1 MRITKQPLAKATI
14 RNQPKARQDHL
25 SGVRFG
31 VGFGAVRRV
40 AAEGADIG
48 ALERQWRDAL
58 FAKDE
63 KRLRELI
70 HPQFKLV
77 GIRSTGTVAV
87 GLEDWLVAL
96 RKMDLV
102 SLEVRVMD
110 SLRLGQVMV
119 ATVDA
124 QWKLKFMGHAIDE
137 RVLLTDV
144 WVKADDGW
152 QVVRRHS
159 SPVPAQVKIE

>member
-1 MRITKQPLAKATI
+1 M
-14 RNQPKARQDHL
+14 
-25 SGVRFG
+25 
-31 VGFGAVRRV
+31 
-40 AAEGADIG
+40 AADRTDIKD
-48 ALERQWRDAL
+48 LERQWRDAL

-63 KRLRELI
+63 ARLRQLI

-87 GLEDWLVAL
+87 GLEDWLIAL
-96 RKMDLV
+96 QKMDLI

-110 SLRLGQVMV
+110 TVRIDQTIV

-124 QWKLKFMGHAIDE
+124 QWRLRFMGHAIDE
-137 RVLLTDV
+137 HVLLTDV
-144 WVKADDGW
+144 WVCTGGRW

-159 SPVPAQVKIE
+159 SPVPAGVGIE

>member
-1 MRITKQPLAKATI
+1 M
-14 RNQPKARQDHL
+14 
-25 SGVRFG
+25 
-31 VGFGAVRRV
+31 
-40 AAEGADIG
+40 GADERDIRE
-48 ALERQWRDAL
+48 LERQWRDAL
-58 FAKDE
+58 YAKDE
-63 KRLRELI
+63 ARLRQLI

-87 GLEDWLVAL
+87 SLEDWLLAL
-96 RKMDLV
+96 QKMDLV

-110 SLRLGQVMV
+110 AVRIDETIV

-124 QWKLKFMGHAIDE
+124 QWKLRFMGHAIDE

-144 WVKADDGW
+144 WEKFEEGW

-159 SPVPAQVKIE
+159 SPVPAGVSIE

>member
-1 MRITKQPLAKATI
+1 
-14 RNQPKARQDHL
+14 
-25 SGVRFG
+25 
-31 VGFGAVRRV
+31 V
-40 AAEGADIG
+40 AADRTEVRD
-48 ALERQWRDAL
+48 LEREWRDAL

-63 KRLRELI
+63 VRLRQLI

-87 GLEDWLVAL
+87 SLEDWLVAL
-96 RKMDLV
+96 QRMDLI

-110 SLRLGQVMV
+110 SLRVDETIV

-124 QWKLKFMGHAIDE
+124 QWKLRFMGHAIDE

-144 WVKADDGW
+144 RVKTEDGS
-152 QVVRRHS
+152 QAVRRHS
-159 SPVPAQVKIE
+159 SPVPAGVNIE

>member
-1 MRITKQPLAKATI
+1 M
-14 RNQPKARQDHL
+14 
-25 SGVRFG
+25 
-31 VGFGAVRRV
+31 
-40 AAEGADIG
+40 
-48 ALERQWRDAL
+48 

-63 KRLRELI
+63 AGLRKLI

-87 GLEDWLVAL
+87 GLDHWLGAL
-96 RKMDLV
+96 EKMDIA
-102 SLEVRVMD
+102 SLEVRVTD
-110 SLRLGQVMV
+110 SVRVDQTIV

-124 QWKLKFMGHAIDE
+124 QWKLRFMGQTIDE

-144 WVKADDGW
+144 WVNGDDGW

-159 SPVPAQVKIE
+159 SPVPAGVRID

>member
-1 MRITKQPLAKATI
+1 M
-14 RNQPKARQDHL
+14 
-25 SGVRFG
+25 
-31 VGFGAVRRV
+31 
-40 AAEGADIG
+40 AADKADIRE
-48 ALERQWRDAL
+48 LERQWRDAL

-63 KRLRELI
+63 ARLRQLI

-87 GLEDWLVAL
+87 GLEDWMVAL
-96 RKMDLV
+96 QKMDLV

-110 SLRLGQVMV
+110 TVRIDQTIV

-124 QWKLKFMGHAIDE
+124 QWKLRFMGHAIDE

-144 WVKADDGW
+144 WVKSDEGW

-159 SPVPAQVKIE
+159 SPVPAGVSIE

>member
-1 MRITKQPLAKATI
+1 MAG
-14 RNQPKARQDHL
+14 D
-25 SGVRFG
+25 
-31 VGFGAVRRV
+31 
-40 AAEGADIG
+40 GADIRE
-48 ALERQWRDAL
+48 LERQWRDAL
-58 FAKDE
+58 FVKDE
-63 KRLRELI
+63 AQLRKLI

-87 GLEDWLVAL
+87 GLEDWLIAL
-96 RKMDLV
+96 QKMDLI

-110 SLRLGQVMV
+110 SVRLDQTMV

-124 QWKLKFMGHAIDE
+124 QWKLRFMGHAIDE

-144 WVKADDGW
+144 WVKIDDQW

-159 SPVPAQVKIE
+159 SPVPAGVSIG

>member
-1 MRITKQPLAKATI
+1 MAVDRTDI
-14 RNQPKARQDHL
+14 RD
-25 SGVRFG
+25 
-31 VGFGAVRRV
+31 
-40 AAEGADIG
+40 
-48 ALERQWRDAL
+48 LERQWRDAL

-63 KRLRELI
+63 GQLRQLI

-87 GLEDWLVAL
+87 SLEDWLIAL
-96 RKMDLV
+96 QKMDLI

-110 SLRLGQVMV
+110 SVRLDQTIV

-124 QWKLKFMGHAIDE
+124 QWKLRFMGHAIDE

-144 WVKADDGW
+144 WVKTEIGW

-159 SPVPAQVKIE
+159 SPVPAGVSIE

>member
-1 MRITKQPLAKATI
+1 MAG
-14 RNQPKARQDHL
+14 D
-25 SGVRFG
+25 
-31 VGFGAVRRV
+31 
-40 AAEGADIG
+40 GADIRE
-48 ALERQWRDAL
+48 LERQWRDAL

-63 KRLRELI
+63 VQLRKLI

-87 GLEDWLVAL
+87 GLEDWLIAL
-96 RKMDLV
+96 QKMDLI

-110 SLRLGQVMV
+110 SVRLDQTMV

-124 QWKLKFMGHAIDE
+124 QWKLRFMGHAIDE

-144 WVKADDGW
+144 WVKIDGDW

-159 SPVPAQVKIE
+159 SPVPAGVSIG

>member
-1 MRITKQPLAKATI
+1 
-14 RNQPKARQDHL
+14 
-25 SGVRFG
+25 
-31 VGFGAVRRV
+31 V
-40 AAEGADIG
+40 AADAADVREF
-48 ALERQWRDAL
+48 ERQWRDAL

-63 KRLRELI
+63 SKLRRLI

-87 GLEDWLVAL
+87 GLEDWLLAL
-96 RKMDLV
+96 QKMDLI

-110 SLRLGQVMV
+110 AVQIDQTIV

-124 QWKLKFMGHAIDE
+124 QWKLRFMGHAIDE

-144 WVKADDGW
+144 WVKSDEGW

-159 SPVPAQVKIE
+159 SPVPAGVSIE

>member
-1 MRITKQPLAKATI
+1 MVADRTDI
-14 RNQPKARQDHL
+14 RD
-25 SGVRFG
+25 
-31 VGFGAVRRV
+31 
-40 AAEGADIG
+40 
-48 ALERQWRDAL
+48 LERQWRDAL

-63 KRLRELI
+63 ARLRELI

-87 GLEDWLVAL
+87 SLEDWILAL
-96 RKMDLV
+96 QKMDLI

-110 SLRLGQVMV
+110 AVRLDQTIV

-124 QWKLKFMGHAIDE
+124 QWKLRFMGHAIDE

-144 WVKADDGW
+144 WVKTEEGW
-152 QVVRRHS
+152 QVIRRHS
-159 SPVPAQVKIE
+159 SPVPAGVNIE

>member
-1 MRITKQPLAKATI
+1 MAADAPCL
-14 RNQPKARQDHL
+14 D
-25 SGVRFG
+25 VR
-31 VGFGAVRRV
+31 
-40 AAEGADIG
+40 
-48 ALERQWRDAL
+48 ALERDWRDAL
-58 FAKDE
+58 IAKDE
-63 KRLRELI
+63 ASLRRLI

-87 GLEDWLVAL
+87 GLEDWLIAL
-96 RKMDLV
+96 QKMDLV

-110 SLRLGQVMV
+110 AVRLDQTLV

-124 QWKLKFMGHAIDE
+124 QWNLRFMGHAIDE

-144 WVKADDGW
+144 WVKTDEGW

-159 SPVPAQVKIE
+159 SPVPAGVSIE

>member
-1 MRITKQPLAKATI
+1 M
-14 RNQPKARQDHL
+14 
-25 SGVRFG
+25 
-31 VGFGAVRRV
+31 AVDRT
-40 AAEGADIG
+40 DIKD
-48 ALERQWRDAL
+48 LERQWRDAL

-63 KRLRELI
+63 DQLRQLI

-87 GLEDWLVAL
+87 GLEDWLIAL
-96 RKMDLV
+96 RKMDLI

-110 SLRLGQVMV
+110 TVRIDETIV

-124 QWKLKFMGHAIDE
+124 QWKLRFMGHAIDE

-144 WVKADDGW
+144 WVRTDGHW

-159 SPVPAQVKIE
+159 SPVPAGVSIE

>member
-1 MRITKQPLAKATI
+1 
-14 RNQPKARQDHL
+14 
-25 SGVRFG
+25 
-31 VGFGAVRRV
+31 V
-40 AAEGADIG
+40 AADRTEVRD
-48 ALERQWRDAL
+48 LEREWRDAL

-63 KRLRELI
+63 ARLRQLI

-87 GLEDWLVAL
+87 SLEDWLVAL
-96 RKMDLV
+96 QRMDLI

-110 SLRLGQVMV
+110 SLRVDQTIV

-124 QWKLKFMGHAIDE
+124 QWKLRFMGHAIDE

-144 WVKADDGW
+144 WVKTEEGW
-152 QVVRRHS
+152 QAVRRHS
-159 SPVPAQVKIE
+159 SPVPAGVNIE

>member
-1 MRITKQPLAKATI
+1 M
-14 RNQPKARQDHL
+14 
-25 SGVRFG
+25 
-31 VGFGAVRRV
+31 
-40 AAEGADIG
+40 GADKSDVRE
-48 ALERQWRDAL
+48 LERQWRDAL

-63 KRLRELI
+63 AKLRELI
-70 HPQFKLV
+70 HPQFRLV

-87 GLEDWLVAL
+87 SLEDWLLAL
-96 RKMDLV
+96 QRMDLI

-110 SLRLGQVMV
+110 SVRIDQTIV

-124 QWKLKFMGHAIDE
+124 QWKLRFMGHAIDE

-144 WVKADDGW
+144 WVKVDNGW

-159 SPVPAQVKIE
+159 SPVPAGVSIE

>member
-1 MRITKQPLAKATI
+1 M
-14 RNQPKARQDHL
+14 
-25 SGVRFG
+25 
-31 VGFGAVRRV
+31 V
-40 AAEGADIG
+40 ADTAEAADIID
-48 ALERQWRDAL
+48 LERQWRDVL

-63 KRLRELI
+63 AGLRKLI

-87 GLEDWLVAL
+87 GLEDWLGAL
-96 RKMDLV
+96 HKMDIA
-102 SLEVRVMD
+102 SLEVRVTD
-110 SLRLGQVMV
+110 SLRLDRTMV

-124 QWKLKFMGHAIDE
+124 QWKLRFMGHTIDE

-144 WVKADDGW
+144 WVKGDDGW

-159 SPVPAQVKIE
+159 SPVPAGVHIQ

>member
-1 MRITKQPLAKATI
+1 MAADQADV
-14 RNQPKARQDHL
+14 RN
-25 SGVRFG
+25 F
-31 VGFGAVRRV
+31 
-40 AAEGADIG
+40 
-48 ALERQWRDAL
+48 ERQWRDAL

-63 KRLRELI
+63 AGLRHLI

-96 RKMDLV
+96 RKMDLI

-110 SLRLGQVMV
+110 SVRLDQTIV

-124 QWKLKFMGHAIDE
+124 QWKLRFMGHAIDE

-144 WVKADDGW
+144 WVQVEEGW

-159 SPVPAQVKIE
+159 SPVPPGVVIE